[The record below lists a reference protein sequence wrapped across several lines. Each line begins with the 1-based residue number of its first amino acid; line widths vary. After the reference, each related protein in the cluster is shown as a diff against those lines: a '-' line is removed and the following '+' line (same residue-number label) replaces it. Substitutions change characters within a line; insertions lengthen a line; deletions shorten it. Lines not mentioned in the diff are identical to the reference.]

1 MIKKWKESAD
11 NGVVFGA
18 LITELSK
25 PFNCLPQ
32 PHYLSI
38 AKLDA

>member
-1 MIKKWKESAD
+1 MERSVD
-11 NGVVFGA
+11 NGGVFGA

-25 PFNCLPQ
+25 AFNCLPQ